1 MSMPKDGKHMSNS
14 SLQYSQWDKQMDLL
28 NTEAAELEQALETL
42 KTLKPDEREDFI
54 KRWPSTLQS
63 LCELMRITLE
73 GNNVPNSVAV
83 SEALATTLSTYL
95 GGRDMYIPNGERL
108 KDALRDIR
116 IWRQF
121 KGNNLEQL
129 AREYGL
135 TERRVSQI
143 IAEQRAAFVARKQ
156 RRLF

>member
-1 MSMPKDGKHMSNS
+1 MNKMMHKE
-14 SLQYSQWDKQMDLL
+14 QMDLIHS
-28 NTEAAELEQALETL
+28 NAFELEQALETL
-42 KTLKPDEREDFI
+42 QTLKPDERSDYI

-63 LCELMRITLE
+63 ICELMRITLE
-73 GNNVPNSVAV
+73 GQKVGNAMVI

-95 GGRDMYIPNGERL
+95 GGRDLYIPNGERL

-116 IWRQF
+116 IWREF

-129 AREYGL
+129 SRDYGL

>member
-1 MSMPKDGKHMSNS
+1 M
-14 SLQYSQWDKQMDLL
+14 LL
-28 NTEAAELEQALETL
+28 KLEQALETL
-42 KTLKPDEREDFI
+42 QTLKPDERSDYI

-63 LCELMRITLE
+63 IFELMRITLE
-73 GNNVPNSVAV
+73 GQKVSNAMVI

-95 GGRDMYIPNGERL
+95 GGRDLYIPNGERL
-108 KDALRDIR
+108 KDALPDIR
-116 IWRQF
+116 IWREF
-121 KGNNLEQL
+121 KGHNPEQL
-129 AREYGL
+129 SSDYGL

>member
-1 MSMPKDGKHMSNS
+1 MNNHTND
-14 SLQYSQWDKQMDLL
+14 DQMELIQ
-28 NTEAAELEQALETL
+28 ASHQELELALETL
-42 KTLKPDEREDFI
+42 KNLKPDEREDFT

-63 LCELMRITLE
+63 LCELMRVALDRQS
-73 GNNVPNSVAV
+73 VSNSVHI

-95 GGRDMYIPNGERL
+95 GGRDIYIPNGERL

-116 IWRQF
+116 IWREF

-129 AREYGL
+129 SRDYDL

>member
-1 MSMPKDGKHMSNS
+1 MNKLMPRKHADAIQYESTEQMEL
-14 SLQYSQWDKQMDLL
+14 LQASHQ
-28 NTEAAELEQALETL
+28 ELEQALETL
-42 KTLKPDEREDFI
+42 QNLKPDEREDFT

-63 LCELMRITLE
+63 LCELMRVTLE
-73 GNNVPNSVAV
+73 GQAISNAV
-83 SEALATTLSTYL
+83 QISEALATTLSTYL
-95 GGRDMYIPNGERL
+95 GGRDIYIPNGERL

-116 IWRQF
+116 IWREF

-129 AREYGL
+129 SRDYSL

>member
-1 MSMPKDGKHMSNS
+1 MNKMLHEE
-14 SLQYSQWDKQMDLL
+14 QMDLIH
-28 NTEAAELEQALETL
+28 NSAFELEQALETIQ
-42 KTLKPDEREDFI
+42 TLKPDERSDFI

-73 GNNVPNSVAV
+73 SRAISNSVQI
-83 SEALATTLSTYL
+83 SEELATTLSTYL
-95 GGRDMYIPNGERL
+95 GGRDLYIPNGERL

-116 IWRQF
+116 IWREF

-129 AREYGL
+129 SRDYGL

>member
-1 MSMPKDGKHMSNS
+1 MMHKE
-14 SLQYSQWDKQMDLL
+14 QMDLIHS
-28 NTEAAELEQALETL
+28 NAFELEQALETL
-42 KTLKPDEREDFI
+42 QTLKPDERSDYI

-63 LCELMRITLE
+63 ICELMRITLE
-73 GNNVPNSVAV
+73 GQKVGNAMVI

-95 GGRDMYIPNGERL
+95 GGRDLYIPNGERL

-116 IWRQF
+116 IWREF

-129 AREYGL
+129 SRDYGL

>member
-1 MSMPKDGKHMSNS
+1 MNKMI
-14 SLQYSQWDKQMDLL
+14 DKQQMDLIHSS
-28 NTEAAELEQALETL
+28 AFELEQALETL
-42 KTLKPDEREDFI
+42 QTLKPDERTDFI

-63 LCELMRITLE
+63 LCELMRVTLE
-73 GNNVPNSVAV
+73 GQKVGNALAI

-95 GGRDMYIPNGERL
+95 GGRDLYIPNGERL

-116 IWRQF
+116 IWREF
-121 KGNNLEQL
+121 KGNNLEPL
-129 AREYGL
+129 SRDYGL

>member
-1 MSMPKDGKHMSNS
+1 MSNHTNEDQLELIQAS
-14 SLQYSQWDKQMDLL
+14 HL
-28 NTEAAELEQALETL
+28 ELEEALETL
-42 KTLKPDEREDFI
+42 KNLKPDEREDFT

-63 LCELMRITLE
+63 LCELMRVTLE
-73 GNNVPNSVAV
+73 GQAVSNSVHI

-95 GGRDMYIPNGERL
+95 GGRDIYIPNGERL

-116 IWRQF
+116 IWREF

-129 AREYGL
+129 SRNYDL

>member
-1 MSMPKDGKHMSNS
+1 
-14 SLQYSQWDKQMDLL
+14 
-28 NTEAAELEQALETL
+28 
-42 KTLKPDEREDFI
+42 
-54 KRWPSTLQS
+54 
-63 LCELMRITLE
+63 
-73 GNNVPNSVAV
+73 
-83 SEALATTLSTYL
+83 
-95 GGRDMYIPNGERL
+95 MYIPNGECL

-135 TERRVSQI
+135 TKRRVSQI